1 MAVSLTD
8 IVDEIHAILQAEVER
23 GQEEGF
29 KVVVAPLTPTHVDH
43 RTGAPKDFLQYFP
56 DGEDAK
62 LTPTQGVRAVYAR
75 MPRAQQT
82 PDGWKEVF

>member
-8 IVDEIHAILQAEVER
+8 LVDELHAILQAEVER
-23 GQEEGF
+23 GQDEGF
-29 KVVVAPLTPTHVDH
+29 KVVVAPLAPLHVDH
-43 RTGAPKDFLQYFP
+43 RTGAAKDFLQYFP

-62 LTPTQGVRAVYAR
+62 RTPTQGVRVVYAR
-75 MPRAQQT
+75 MPYRQQT